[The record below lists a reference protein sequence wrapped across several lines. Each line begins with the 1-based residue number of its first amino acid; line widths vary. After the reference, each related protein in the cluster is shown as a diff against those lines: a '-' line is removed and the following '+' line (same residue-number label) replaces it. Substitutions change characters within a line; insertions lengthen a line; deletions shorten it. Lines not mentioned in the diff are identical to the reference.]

1 MYYLDEIMDRAFNNW
16 TDILGAND
24 STFWSATSTIE
35 SKPEVE
41 KETPSVP
48 STPSENPPWEPA
60 DTTETPEQS
69 ADIAANSNT
78 FGEAIETITETTKE
92 VIDELN
98 PFTDH

>member
-41 KETPSVP
+41 KE
-48 STPSENPPWEPA
+48 
-60 DTTETPEQS
+60 S
-69 ADIAANSNT
+69 AKSWI
-78 FGEAIETITETTKE
+78 
-92 VIDELN
+92 
-98 PFTDH
+98 